1 MNQSHDVWDELRA
14 PPPTSITVGE
24 RTLCLG
30 QRVRLAPRSDADV
43 MDAALAGRTA
53 IIESIDVTTDG
64 EPHLSVTIDDDP
76 GRDLGTARYPGHRF
90 FFRADEVEILDDDAN
105 ASRALA
111 PRILVAGI
119 GNIFFG
125 DDGFGVA
132 VARRL
137 AEREKPAGVT
147 IRDFGIRG
155 LDLAYALQ
163 DDYEA
168 AILID
173 AVPRGG
179 APGTLYVIEP
189 DLDAAMTNGVA
200 VDAHGMDP
208 VRVLHLARSLGR
220 IPPKTLVVGC
230 EPGASATSAPG
241 AADDGYAALSS
252 PVAAAIENAITLVTS
267 LLGSVTSSPPQ

>member
-1 MNQSHDVWDELRA
+1 MNHSHDVWDDLRA
-14 PPPTSITVGE
+14 VPPTSIAVGE
-24 RTLCLG
+24 RTLCVG
-30 QRVRLAPRSDADV
+30 QRVRLTPRSDVDV
-43 MDAALAGRTA
+43 MDTALAGRTA

-76 GRDLGTARYPGHRF
+76 GRDLGSARYPGHRF
-90 FFRADEVEILDDDAN
+90 FFRPDEVEILDGAN
-105 ASRALA
+105 ASRTLV

-163 DDYEA
+163 DDYDA

-189 DLDAAMTNGVA
+189 DLDAAATEGVP

-220 IPPKTLVVGC
+220 IPEKTLVVGC
-230 EPGASATSAPG
+230 EPGAIAAG
-241 AADDGYAALSS
+241 AEAAANDGYAALSS
-252 PVAAAIENAITLVTS
+252 PVAAAIENAIHLVTS
-267 LLGSVTSSPPQ
+267 LLSSVTSSPPQ